1 MSKEKFYPED
11 ILIEKM
17 QNGEFGWLDYVNH
30 FSREWKEEYEHYCR
44 TRGIPIG
51 HDTGIPPG
59 QQVIFCSFQIHALHK
74 RLLIC
79 STERIP

>member
-44 TRGIPIG
+44 SRGIPIG
-51 HDTGIPPG
+51 HDTAEQFIEWK
-59 QQVIFCSFQIHALHK
+59 QHRLEEAL
-74 RLLIC
+74 LNGDA
-79 STERIP
+79 

>member
-44 TRGIPIG
+44 TRGITID
-51 HDTGIPPG
+51 HDTAEQFIEWK
-59 QQVIFCSFQIHALHK
+59 QHRLEEAL
-74 RLLIC
+74 LNGDA
-79 STERIP
+79 

>member
-1 MSKEKFYPED
+1 MSKEKFYSED

-51 HDTGIPPG
+51 HDTAEQFIEWK
-59 QQVIFCSFQIHALHK
+59 QHRLEEAL
-74 RLLIC
+74 LNGDA
-79 STERIP
+79 

>member
-51 HDTGIPPG
+51 HDTAEQFIEWK
-59 QQVIFCSFQIHALHK
+59 QHRLEEAL
-74 RLLIC
+74 LNGDA
-79 STERIP
+79 

>member
-1 MSKEKFYPED
+1 MSKEKFYPDD

-17 QNGEFGWLDYVNH
+17 QHGEFGWLDYVNH

-51 HDTGIPPG
+51 HDTAEQFIEWK
-59 QQVIFCSFQIHALHK
+59 QHRLEEAL
-74 RLLIC
+74 LNGDA
-79 STERIP
+79 

>member
-1 MSKEKFYPED
+1 MSKERFYPED

-44 TRGIPIG
+44 SRGIPIG
-51 HDTGIPPG
+51 HDTAEQFIEWK
-59 QQVIFCSFQIHALHK
+59 QHRLEEAL
-74 RLLIC
+74 LNGDA
-79 STERIP
+79 

>member
-44 TRGIPIG
+44 SRGIPIG
-51 HDTGIPPG
+51 HDTAEQFIEWK
-59 QQVIFCSFQIHALHK
+59 QHRLEEAL
-74 RLLIC
+74 LDGDA
-79 STERIP
+79 

>member
-30 FSREWKEEYEHYCR
+30 FSREWEEEYEHYCR

-51 HDTGIPPG
+51 HDTAEQFIEWK
-59 QQVIFCSFQIHALHK
+59 QHRLEEAL
-74 RLLIC
+74 LNGDA
-79 STERIP
+79 